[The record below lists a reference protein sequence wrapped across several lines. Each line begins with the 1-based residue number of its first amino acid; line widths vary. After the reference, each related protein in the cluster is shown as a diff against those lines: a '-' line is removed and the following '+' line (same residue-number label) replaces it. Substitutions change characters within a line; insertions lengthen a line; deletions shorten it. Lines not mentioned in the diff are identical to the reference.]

1 VYGLLTSGENASEVG
16 VLREG
21 RYSENL
27 QTTKGLKRVALNGG
41 IMFLIVRLII
51 NMVAILIIA
60 YLFPG
65 LIGVD
70 SFWAALVSA
79 FILGI
84 INAIVKPILVF
95 FTFPITI
102 LTLGL
107 FLLVINGLMLW
118 LVSFLVKGFHV
129 YGFWGAVIGAILIS
143 IVSWIL
149 SRFLPK

>member
-1 VYGLLTSGENASEVG
+1 MRSGPE
-16 VLREG
+16 
-21 RYSENL
+21 
-27 QTTKGLKRVALNGG
+27 NGG
-41 IMFLIVRLII
+41 IMVLIVRLII
-51 NMVAILIIA
+51 NMAAILIIA

-79 FILGI
+79 FLLGI
-84 INAIVKPILVF
+84 VNTIIKPILVF
-95 FTFPITI
+95 FTLPITI
-102 LTLGL
+102 LSLGL

-118 LVSFLVKGFHV
+118 LVSVLVRGFHV

-149 SRFLPK
+149 SRFVPR